1 MLKKILF
8 IILIIL
14 NTSCDYKPIHLN
26 KENSYEITTINV
38 TGDDEINEYLV
49 KELMRKSKK
58 SNEKV
63 KLKINTNFSKRVLAK
78 NTKSFATDYE
88 LKVTGNFELINDEK
102 SQSFIINEKF
112 RYKNLNDNYE
122 QSNYEKMIKINLAN
136 IILSKINL
144 KINNLR

>member
-63 KLKINTNFSKRVLAK
+63 ELKINTNFSKRVLAK

>member
-63 KLKINTNFSKRVLAK
+63 ELKINTNFSKRVLAK

-144 KINNLR
+144 KINNLK